1 MKLNGTIFSKPQQD
15 QLKRAL
21 ENGGGGGGGGSLTK
35 HVVEMTPANYEPL
48 ENDVP
53 KMVSAT
59 VDIETQGM
67 QFKGNSFSFADSHI
81 VAQVVD
87 QGDTALHVIGVRLN
101 KSHVSGMYYLYT
113 PSADNSTV
121 SFTDQSSDFMSGNP
135 TFTLTYW
142 TE

>member
-1 MKLNGTIFSKPQQD
+1 MKFNGTIFSKPQQD

-21 ENGGGGGGGGSLTK
+21 ENGGGGGGGSLTK
-35 HVVEMTPANYEPL
+35 HIVEMTPANYETIK
-48 ENDVP
+48 NDVP
-53 KMVSAT
+53 KMVGAT
-59 VDIETQGM
+59 LDIEVQGM
-67 QFKGNSFSFADSHI
+67 HYNGNSFSFANDHI

-101 KSHVSGMYYLYT
+101 ANRVNGMYYLYA
-113 PSADNSTV
+113 PSVDNSTV
-121 SFTDQSSDFMSGNP
+121 SFTDQSSDFMNGNP

>member
-21 ENGGGGGGGGSLTK
+21 ENGGGGGGSLTK
-35 HVVEMTPANYEPL
+35 HVVEMTPANYETIK
-48 ENDVP
+48 NDVP

-59 VDIETQGM
+59 VDIEAQGGHYI
-67 QFKGNSFSFADSHI
+67 GNLFSFAYDHV
-81 VAQVVD
+81 VAQAIE
-87 QGDTALHVIGVRLN
+87 QYDTGLHIIGVRLN
-101 KSHVSGMYYLYT
+101 ESRVVGMYYIYT

-121 SFTDQSSDFMSGNP
+121 KFTDQSNDFMSSNP

>member
-21 ENGGGGGGGGSLTK
+21 ENGGGGGGSLTK
-35 HVVEMTPANYEPL
+35 HVVEMTPANYETIK
-48 ENDVP
+48 NDIS
-53 KMVSAT
+53 KMIGAT
-59 VDIETQGM
+59 LDIEVQGLHYIG
-67 QFKGNSFSFADSHI
+67 QSFSFVGDHI

-87 QGDTALHVIGVRLN
+87 QGDTALHIIGVRLN
-101 KSHVSGMYYLYT
+101 ANRVSGMYYIYS
-113 PSADNSTV
+113 PSNNNTTVEFVDN
-121 SFTDQSSDFMSGNP
+121 SSDFMNSNP